1 MKPFSMIFMGIIV
14 TSHHSLHNTNS
25 SATARPA
32 SAAPQPQLSC
42 AVVRWSGVSPAQQL
56 QPGAGA
62 IQQQQIFCT
71 NLANSTGVKYTSVLS
86 RVCLCVT
93 VQEGDIL
100 LYISSINSAVL
111 LSPVLPRSMLLVSGI
126 PNHDHQP
133 PTLHCR
139 AETTDTAQQRRTSL
153 IQNCPQ

>member
-1 MKPFSMIFMGIIV
+1 MKPCSMIFMGIIV

-42 AVVRWSGVSPAQQL
+42 AVEWCGVSPAQQL
-56 QPGAGA
+56 QPEAGA

-71 NLANSTGVKYTSVLS
+71 NLASSTGVKYTSVLF
-86 RVCLCVT
+86 RVCMCVI

-100 LYISSINSAVL
+100 LYIKYKFSSVVVTRAAKLHDTGVWYSQPLPPLPTPLRL
-111 LSPVLPRSMLLVSGI
+111 LLLPGCLLGLYG
-126 PNHDHQP
+126 P
-133 PTLHCR
+133 
-139 AETTDTAQQRRTSL
+139 
-153 IQNCPQ
+153 

>member
-14 TSHHSLHNTNS
+14 SSHHSLHNTNS

-42 AVVRWSGVSPAQQL
+42 AVEWCGVSPAQQL

-71 NLANSTGVKYTSVLS
+71 NLASSTNVKYTSVLS
-86 RVCLCVT
+86 RVCMYVT

-100 LYISSINSAVL
+100 IYIKYKFSSVVVTRAAKLHATGVWYSQPLPPLPTPQRLLLLPGCLLGLYG
-111 LSPVLPRSMLLVSGI
+111 P
-126 PNHDHQP
+126 
-133 PTLHCR
+133 
-139 AETTDTAQQRRTSL
+139 
-153 IQNCPQ
+153 

>member
-14 TSHHSLHNTNS
+14 SSHHSLHNTNS

-100 LYISSINSAVL
+100 LYIKYKFSSVVVTRAAKLHDTGVWYSQPLPPLPTPLRL
-111 LSPVLPRSMLLVSGI
+111 LLLPGCLLGLYG
-126 PNHDHQP
+126 P
-133 PTLHCR
+133 
-139 AETTDTAQQRRTSL
+139 
-153 IQNCPQ
+153 

>member
-1 MKPFSMIFMGIIV
+1 MKPCSMIFMGIIV

-56 QPGAGA
+56 QLGAGA

-71 NLANSTGVKYTSVLS
+71 NLASSTGVKYTSVLF
-86 RVCLCVT
+86 RVCMCVI

-100 LYISSINSAVL
+100 LYIKYKFSSVVVTRAAKLHDTGVWYSQPLPPLPTPLRL
-111 LSPVLPRSMLLVSGI
+111 LLLPGCLLGLYG
-126 PNHDHQP
+126 P
-133 PTLHCR
+133 
-139 AETTDTAQQRRTSL
+139 
-153 IQNCPQ
+153 

>member
-1 MKPFSMIFMGIIV
+1 MKPCSMIFMGIIV

-71 NLANSTGVKYTSVLS
+71 NLASSTGVKYTSVLF
-86 RVCLCVT
+86 RVCMCVI

-100 LYISSINSAVL
+100 LYIKYKFSSVVVTRAAKLHDTGVWYSQPLPPLPTPLRL
-111 LSPVLPRSMLLVSGI
+111 LLLPGCLLGLYG
-126 PNHDHQP
+126 P
-133 PTLHCR
+133 
-139 AETTDTAQQRRTSL
+139 
-153 IQNCPQ
+153 

>member
-42 AVVRWSGVSPAQQL
+42 AVVWSLSSTAASARG
-56 QPGAGA
+56 GA

-71 NLANSTGVKYTSVLS
+71 NLASSTGVKYTSVLS
-86 RVCLCVT
+86 RVCMCVI

-100 LYISSINSAVL
+100 LYIKYKFSSVVVTRAAKLHDTGVWYSQPLPPLPTPLRL
-111 LSPVLPRSMLLVSGI
+111 LLLPGCLLGLYG
-126 PNHDHQP
+126 P
-133 PTLHCR
+133 
-139 AETTDTAQQRRTSL
+139 
-153 IQNCPQ
+153 

>member
-42 AVVRWSGVSPAQQL
+42 AVEWCGVSPALQL

-100 LYISSINSAVL
+100 LYIKYKFSSVVVTRAAKLHDTGVWYSQPLPPLPTPLRL
-111 LSPVLPRSMLLVSGI
+111 LLLPGCLLGLYG
-126 PNHDHQP
+126 P
-133 PTLHCR
+133 
-139 AETTDTAQQRRTSL
+139 
-153 IQNCPQ
+153 

>member
-1 MKPFSMIFMGIIV
+1 MGIIV

-100 LYISSINSAVL
+100 LYIKYKFSSVIVTRAA
-111 LSPVLPRSMLLVSGI
+111 
-126 PNHDHQP
+126 
-133 PTLHCR
+133 TLH
-139 AETTDTAQQRRTSL
+139 AAGVWNSQ
-153 IQNCPQ
+153 P

>member
-1 MKPFSMIFMGIIV
+1 MGIIV
-14 TSHHSLHNTNS
+14 SSHHSLHNTNS

-42 AVVRWSGVSPAQQL
+42 AVEWCGVSPAQQL

-71 NLANSTGVKYTSVLS
+71 NLASSTGVKYTSVLS
-86 RVCLCVT
+86 RVCMCVT

-100 LYISSINSAVL
+100 LYIKYKFSSVVVTRAA
-111 LSPVLPRSMLLVSGI
+111 
-126 PNHDHQP
+126 
-133 PTLHCR
+133 TLH
-139 AETTDTAQQRRTSL
+139 AAGVWNSQ
-153 IQNCPQ
+153 P

>member
-1 MKPFSMIFMGIIV
+1 MKPCSMIFMGIIV

-71 NLANSTGVKYTSVLS
+71 NLASSTGVKYTSVLS
-86 RVCLCVT
+86 RVCMCVI

-100 LYISSINSAVL
+100 LYIKYKFSSVVVTRAAKLHDTGVWYSQPLPPLPTPLRL
-111 LSPVLPRSMLLVSGI
+111 LLLPGCLLGLYG
-126 PNHDHQP
+126 P
-133 PTLHCR
+133 
-139 AETTDTAQQRRTSL
+139 
-153 IQNCPQ
+153 